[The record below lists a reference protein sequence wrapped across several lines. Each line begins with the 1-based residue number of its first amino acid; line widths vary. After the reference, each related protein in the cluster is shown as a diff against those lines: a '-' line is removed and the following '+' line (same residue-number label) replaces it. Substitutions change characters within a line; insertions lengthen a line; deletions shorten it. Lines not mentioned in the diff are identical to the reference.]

1 MCEPVDLEMSV
12 PEKLGD
18 KVLRTSASVKA
29 VKAEVA
35 CWDDTRRDISK
46 SRLARGRIWD
56 GVGSMGSNLRVG
68 AWPSRTVK
76 LCGFICIVLLVL
88 VGVVI

>member
-1 MCEPVDLEMSV
+1 MV
-12 PEKLGD
+12 D

-29 VKAEVA
+29 VKAEVT
-35 CWDDTRRDISK
+35 CWDDTGKDISK

-56 GVGSMGSNLRVG
+56 EVGSMARVG
-68 AWPSRTVK
+68 TWPSRTVK